1 MQPDLPISSSPEFQK
16 YTFVIL
22 IEELMMLSICPAGPR
37 SSQGLKTLQQEIT
50 MVVSFRRINMSYL
63 FCLHT
68 HIAWYL
74 FISFFCCSIYLFIFV
89 VTQTSTSYSLFYIN
103 KTSIAPPTSPYIVR
117 ESVPTTKQT
126 TSKTDLGGGRKATPG
141 STPKIGLNIFI

>member
-103 KTSIAPPTSPYIVR
+103 KTSIAPPPPLTLSGKAYRP
-117 ESVPTTKQT
+117 PNKQPQ
-126 TSKTDLGGGRKATPG
+126 KRILEEDAKPPRDRPQKLV
-141 STPKIGLNIFI
+141 